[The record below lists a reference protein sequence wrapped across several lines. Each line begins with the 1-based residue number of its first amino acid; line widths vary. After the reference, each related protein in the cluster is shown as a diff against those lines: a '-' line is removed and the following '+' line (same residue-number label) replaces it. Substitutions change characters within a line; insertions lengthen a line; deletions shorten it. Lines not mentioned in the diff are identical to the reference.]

1 MTNPRPHYRANL
13 DQIAVRNQ
21 AARRMI
27 AGFSAEMPVLAEF
40 WRNLDTALADNLIL
54 CTEVTRLSIE
64 LADTRMDRANLL
76 AAIRATIAAHAD
88 GEPDPLSRHPGHT
101 RCSAHRRI
109 RIAARRPRSMTPAP
123 AAPAAHTFVHTQR

>member
-1 MTNPRPHYRANL
+1 MTNPHPHNRADL
-13 DQIAVRNQ
+13 DQIATRNQ

-76 AAIRATIAAHAD
+76 AAMRAAIAAHAD
-88 GEPDPLSRHPGHT
+88 GELDPLSY
-101 RCSAHRRI
+101 I
-109 RIAARRPRSMTPAP
+109 RDELGARQLLPQPHGRAS
-123 AAPAAHTFVHTQR
+123 

>member
-1 MTNPRPHYRANL
+1 
-13 DQIAVRNQ
+13 
-21 AARRMI
+21 MI

-88 GEPDPLSRHPGHT
+88 GEPDPLSY
-101 RCSAHRRI
+101 I
-109 RIAARRPRSMTPAP
+109 RDELGARQLLPQPHGRAS
-123 AAPAAHTFVHTQR
+123 